1 MVKVRVNGEGIEV
14 QEGTTL
20 LDYLQQKGV
29 NPQLVVVEYNREIVK
44 RDTWHEVVLQ
54 EGDKIEILA
63 FVGGG

>member
-1 MVKVRVNGEGIEV
+1 MKVRVNGEGIEV